1 MNRTRQGQQ
10 KDNGTTPL
18 GQGAAITRV
27 VSEFGIRP
35 PPLLLPV
42 EFAQGVVT
50 ARHNTADGRE
60 TTRLTWLHKRY
71 ILWATS
77 EGFSPQDIAS
87 RIGCSRRTV
96 ARLLKS
102 LLKDTILLYH
112 SGFLV
117 RIEAGRTGK
126 SIRYFCRFCGATY
139 REPRR
144 ANDHAFY
151 HVFPDGGGLLRRP
164 EQ

>member
-1 MNRTRQGQQ
+1 MKSSRKVGQSSVV
-10 KDNGTTPL
+10 
-18 GQGAAITRV
+18 GASQVRDAPIINV

-35 PPLLLPV
+35 PPLLLAV

-50 ARHNTADGRE
+50 ARDRVDWGRE

-87 RIGCSRRTV
+87 RIGCHRTSV
-96 ARLLKS
+96 RAVLKS

-126 SIRYFCRFCGATY
+126 SIRYFCRCCGAGISGHPWTGQK
-139 REPRR
+139 RPVE
-144 ANDHAFY
+144 A
-151 HVFPDGGGLLRRP
+151 GLS
-164 EQ
+164 